1 MNAKTT
7 LVTLTYGDRL
17 CYLKALINRSLASP
31 QIERVVVVSNA
42 SRADLTPLLQ
52 SWPQQIELI
61 LLPSN
66 TGSANGYK
74 VGIEAALR
82 LGAEYIWLMD
92 DDNAP
97 TLGAVDALHRRLHE
111 CEQQVGQDKAAV
123 IGFRP
128 THQADLAAGV
138 PHRYAVQLRNSCFGF
153 HVAQLPYKLWRRM
166 PWGRPRARTAASS
179 KPLVKLPFTTY
190 GGLLAHRSLYER
202 IGYPLGDLMLYAD
215 DTEYTW
221 RITASGGQIF
231 LVTEALLDDLEDSW
245 NIKSRTNNIYESF
258 LLGNSDLR
266 AYYSAR
272 NQAWFDKHV
281 WAGSSLVYWV
291 NRSLFLMLLR
301 HFAKRSG
308 SDQRLG
314 LLEQAMR
321 DGESGRLGI
330 HKSYPL

>member
-17 CYLKALINRSLASP
+17 CYLEALIERSLASAH
-31 QIERVVVVSNA
+31 IERVVVVSNA
-42 SRADLTPLLQ
+42 SRADLSSLCKQ
-52 SWPQQIELI
+52 WPTQITVIE
-61 LLPSN
+61 LPSN

-74 VGIEAALR
+74 VGIEAALQ
-82 LGAEYIWLMD
+82 LGAEYLWLMD

-97 TLGAVDALHRRLHE
+97 TLGAVETLHQRLHE
-111 CEQQVGQDKAAV
+111 CERLVGVDKAAV

-128 THQADLAAGV
+128 NHQADIASGV
-138 PHRYAVQLRNSCFGF
+138 PHRYAVQLRSSCFGF
-153 HVAQLPYKLWRRM
+153 HIAQLDRVAMRYAKP
-166 PWGRPRARTAASS
+166 SS
-179 KPLVKLPFTTY
+179 QPLVQLPFTTY
-190 GGLLAHRSLYER
+190 GGLLAHRSVFQK
-202 IGYPLGDLMLYAD
+202 IGLPLEDLLLYAD

-231 LVTEALLDDLEDSW
+231 LVTEALLDDLEESW
-245 NIKSRTNNIYESF
+245 NAKARTNNIFESF

-266 AYYSAR
+266 AYYTAR

-281 WAGSSLVYWV
+281 WAGSTLLYRL
-291 NRSLFLMLLR
+291 NRSVFLLLLR
-301 HFAKRSG
+301 YFAKRSG
-308 SDQRLG
+308 SDRRLG

-330 HKSYPL
+330 HESYPL